1 MAAALYLI
9 ATPIGNLE
17 YITLRALRILRD
29 EVAVIACEDTRQ
41 TRKLLAHYDIRK
53 PLISYHEHNEAGR
66 TEEILGWLDHGE
78 SVALVSDAGTPLISD
93 PGYRVVA
100 AALKHGHP
108 VVPIPGASAVLA
120 ALAASGLSTDH
131 FQFVGFLPAKA
142 VARRKALGELA
153 SSPSS
158 VVAYESPHRILDSLS
173 DMAEILG
180 NRLIVLARELTK
192 VHEEFLRGTS
202 GEIRQQL
209 SSRDSVRGEMTLVIA
224 PSEASHQVKDPLA
237 EIARLE
243 EMGLDRMEAIKN
255 VAKRMGL
262 PKREVYR
269 LAALPRSNRP
279 GNDHD

>member
-1 MAAALYLI
+1 
-9 ATPIGNLE
+9 
-17 YITLRALRILRD
+17 
-29 EVAVIACEDTRQ
+29 
-41 TRKLLAHYDIRK
+41 
-53 PLISYHEHNEAGR
+53 
-66 TEEILGWLDHGE
+66 
-78 SVALVSDAGTPLISD
+78 
-93 PGYRVVA
+93 
-100 AALKHGHP
+100 
-108 VVPIPGASAVLA
+108 
-120 ALAASGLSTDH
+120 
-131 FQFVGFLPAKA
+131 
-142 VARRKALGELA
+142 
-153 SSPSS
+153 
-158 VVAYESPHRILDSLS
+158 
-173 DMAEILG
+173 MAEILG

-209 SSRDSVRGEMTLVIA
+209 SSRDSVKGEMTLVIA